1 MLSPTSSTIDVG
13 SNQALKPLVKLIPNL
28 LAVSRAPSTLKG
40 YHAHFQKWKAWAA
53 RFPEVIFFPALELH
67 VALYLISL
75 IQSGYSFTTI
85 SLAYYSISFFH
96 NSCVVRNPCDSSFVK
111 AVLEGCKRFSAKSV
125 STTKRLPILPEH
137 LHALVDK
144 FAGSDAGLP
153 DIRDVCFCLVAFA
166 GFLRFNELC
175 NIKWSD
181 IVFKDTYFALYIP
194 RSKTDQYGSGATRVI
209 ARTGN
214 PTCPF
219 DMLCRYAKMSGDSL
233 DSTEFVF
240 RSLYKR
246 KNGAHALRSGSRLSY
261 SRARELFIL
270 KFKAIGL
277 DTKLYGL
284 HSLRIGGASAAANND
299 LPDRVI
305 KKHGRWKSEHAKD
318 VYCREDIQHQLLVTL
333 NIGI

>member
-1 MLSPTSSTIDVG
+1 MLSLTSSTIDVG

-85 SLAYYSISFFH
+85 SPAYYSISFFH
-96 NSCVVRNPCDSSFVK
+96 KSCAVPNPCDSSFVK

-153 DIRDVCFCLVAFA
+153 DIRDVCFSLVAFA
-166 GFLRFNELC
+166 GFLRLNELC

-194 RSKTDQYGSGATRVI
+194 RSKTDQYGSGATRVV

-219 DMLCRYAKMSGDSL
+219 DMLCRYAKISGDSL

-246 KNGAHALRSGSRLSY
+246 KNGTHALRSGSRLSY

-318 VYCREDIQHQLLVTL
+318 VYCREDIQHQLLFTL